1 MYVSNLNA
9 IINKPAVPPRSV
21 EAPFVFKLEL
31 LPSLVVLAELGFR
44 VSMLISGKIV
54 NEDQ

>member
-31 LPSLVVLAELGFR
+31 LPSFVLAELGFR